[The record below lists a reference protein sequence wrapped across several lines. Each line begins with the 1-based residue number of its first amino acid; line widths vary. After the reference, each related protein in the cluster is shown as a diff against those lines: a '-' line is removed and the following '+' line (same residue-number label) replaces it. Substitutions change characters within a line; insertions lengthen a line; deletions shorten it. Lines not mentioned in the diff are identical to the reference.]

1 MKTRMAAGAAALVM
15 SAVLSAPPAMA
26 QPTRWTMPDLRG
38 MNLAAAQEAYT
49 AATDGEGP
57 ELEYSNESGP
67 TEVLNLTNWT
77 VCWQSPRAGS
87 TFTAKSWTGVGVNRP
102 NKC

>member
-26 QPTRWTMPDLRG
+26 APTRWTMPDLRG

-49 AATDGEGP
+49 AATDGAGP

-87 TFTAKSWTGVGVNRP
+87 TFTAKSWAGVGVNRP